1 MESVL
6 AGLADEFPLLAML
19 VKRAAGGPH
28 KVRVGRSRAPG
39 ADPSTID
46 MFAVPPANADTPPPE
61 APTAEPPTAETPAAP
76 AKHRSA
82 EVGMP
87 GTNGRRQPTRLGL
100 RIEFE
105 SKPDDPELGRLVD
118 TTIWVNDAHPAYR
131 RAAAS
136 RAEGY
141 HVALAVA
148 LALGKVAVDP
158 TREREFVLEFLARW
172 GDARRRTR

>member
-1 MESVL
+1 
-6 AGLADEFPLLAML
+6 
-19 VKRAAGGPH
+19 
-28 KVRVGRSRAPG
+28 
-39 ADPSTID
+39 
-46 MFAVPPANADTPPPE
+46 
-61 APTAEPPTAETPAAP
+61 
-76 AKHRSA
+76 
-82 EVGMP
+82 
-87 GTNGRRQPTRLGL
+87 LGL